1 MGPLSFIEKIQMVG
15 NLIVS
20 SPLYSVALLVIL
32 FLLYLFITTNGSNKK
47 ESRKAY
53 MLIYLAACVF
63 FAFQYGNSFLSLID
77 YTVNQMFITYYF
89 PNIVIY
95 LLILVV
101 TNVILWKTI
110 FSDTIA
116 KSVKLLNSSIFGIII
131 YLFILVLS
139 LINELKLDVF
149 NLEELYSSTQVRS
162 IMELSMMVFT
172 VWVCVLVVYKLIR
185 KHQRKKNVFRVDEV
199 SGYEIVNHRNY
210 DSCINMNSRTK
221 FIEPVVETVKQENHP
236 ELFTLYEYKMLSKIL
251 KEEKVKK
258 TEPAPLSELNKLYS
272 SIQM

>member
-116 KSVKLLNSSIFGIII
+116 KSVKLLNSSVFGVII

-185 KHQRKKNVFRVDEV
+185 KHQHKKNVFRVDEV

-221 FIEPVVETVKQENHP
+221 FIEPVVEPVKQENHP

-258 TEPAPLSELNKLYS
+258 AEPAPLSELNKLYS